1 MLESI
6 GEKLRLAR
14 ENRKL
19 TYKDVMKETNIS
31 MTFLEALEDEEF
43 EKFPSETYLI
53 GFLKS
58 YAEFLRLDT
67 EEMIQAYKGFKIGE
81 SATPLEELTKPTK
94 PSIPLIV
101 SSLLNKYR
109 NIVFVG
115 GVSIL
120 ILLVILGIRALVK
133 SSVSVSGDDSMD
145 SLRKNYHEKHKKSE
159 IDNIK
164 NLQLA
169 NNSGIIL
176 VYANE
181 AVQFL
186 VDNKEVVF
194 LVKEIKE
201 NTVILEILPGNSIEK
216 FEMEKQRTISIEGC
230 PRQVSFTLKGLTEN
244 RAKIMVNLAEK
255 AEPLKEEVAKEEPF
269 KAIDTT
275 SVIAQ
280 DKSNLKIVF
289 EAEFAEKS
297 FVELYLDGVRKIRG
311 FIPKGNRERWEAAEY
326 IQIKIGNAGGIKSKI
341 NGKDYV
347 FGQSGQVSNKVITW
361 KKDVNNPNLYHIV
374 INDW

>member
-1 MLESI
+1 
-6 GEKLRLAR
+6 
-14 ENRKL
+14 
-19 TYKDVMKETNIS
+19 V
-31 MTFLEALEDEEF
+31 
-43 EKFPSETYLI
+43 
-53 GFLKS
+53 
-58 YAEFLRLDT
+58 
-67 EEMIQAYKGFKIGE
+67 
-81 SATPLEELTKPTK
+81 
-94 PSIPLIV
+94 
-101 SSLLNKYR
+101 
-109 NIVFVG
+109 
-115 GVSIL
+115 
-120 ILLVILGIRALVK
+120 
-133 SSVSVSGDDSMD
+133 
-145 SLRKNYHEKHKKSE
+145 
-159 IDNIK
+159 
-164 NLQLA
+164 
-169 NNSGIIL
+169 
-176 VYANE
+176 
-181 AVQFL
+181 
-186 VDNKEVVF
+186 
-194 LVKEIKE
+194 VKEIKE
-201 NTVILEILPGNSIEK
+201 NSVILEILPGNSIEK